1 MNRTRLIV
9 IAGLVVSFLAA
20 LLVIFTSPRTGYVGA
35 VSVSVRGFQTNTFGQ
50 REALVAIT
58 NAGPH
63 VLQLATGTEI
73 RGANGWKN
81 SSGFANHTTLAI
93 EADPVLQ
100 PGTGRVIAVPDPGAA
115 APWRVFAFCQV
126 RYSEGWSG
134 KIGFV
139 VDGYLLKRRPV
150 EKFYTS
156 EISQ

>member
-1 MNRTRLIV
+1 V
-9 IAGLVVSFLAA
+9 IAVLVVSFLAA
-20 LLVIFTSPRTGYVGA
+20 LFVIFTPPRAGYVGA

-58 NAGPH
+58 NSGPH

-73 RGANGWKN
+73 RGANGWKD
-81 SSGFANHTTLAI
+81 SSGSVNHTTIAI
-93 EADPVLQ
+93 ETDPTLP
-100 PGTGRVIAVPDPGAA
+100 PGTGRVIAVPDPAA
-115 APWRVFAFCQV
+115 ATPWRVFAFCQV
-126 RYSEGWSG
+126 QYPEGWSG
-134 KIGFV
+134 KIGFI